1 MLKTENKL
9 NSLALVGR
17 DFSCDEIV
25 RIQEYLEN
33 LNPNSR
39 LICIESGFARQEFL
53 ETLKNL
59 MKSPKPITEQD
70 ITNIEFQPDLILKL
84 GSKQNSLENSF
95 TLGASYAE
103 IAFCPVEAKNFKLE
117 DLIPFLEEFEQ
128 RKRNYGV

>member
-70 ITNIEFQPDLILKL
+70 ITNIELPYTRNINF
-84 GSKQNSLENSF
+84 
-95 TLGASYAE
+95 GA
-103 IAFCPVEAKNFKLE
+103 IKKIRVNFWGGTGLA
-117 DLIPFLEEFEQ
+117 I
-128 RKRNYGV
+128 